1 MKKLLLSTAVLAFA
15 ASVGFSAPA
24 SASNLGE
31 QGSITAGGE
40 QEVVDRKKKR
50 KKARKGAGAG
60 SGSGSG
66 SGSR

>member
-15 ASVGFSAPA
+15 AALGFSAPA
-24 SASNLGE
+24 SAANLGE

-40 QEVVDRKKKR
+40 QEVVDRKKR

-66 SGSR
+66 SR